1 MRPQHIILTLTITLL
16 CSWSLTKA
24 DPQTHLINKG
34 CSQYNATNLTNF
46 YQNLNATLLDIKS
59 QVGNN
64 SKHFA
69 TAQSA
74 RGANPVY
81 ALFQCRNYLSNSDC
95 ATCLAVADAQIR
107 NCSAGS
113 NGARVI
119 YDGCFLRYTST
130 NSFFNHIILL
140 LWCFFLF
147 LNNSYDKVGM
157 SIYLRSHTNVKMN

>member
-1 MRPQHIILTLTITLL
+1 MRPQHNLLTLTITLL

-24 DPQTHLINKG
+24 DPQTRLINKG
-34 CSQYNATNLTNF
+34 CSQYNATNLSNF
-46 YQNLNATLLDIKS
+46 FQNLNATLLDLKS
-59 QVGNN
+59 QVGND

-95 ATCLAVADAQIR
+95 AACLAVADAQIR

-130 NSFFNHIILL
+130 NSFSSHIIIY
-140 LWCFFLF
+140 
-147 LNNSYDKVGM
+147 SYDKVSM
-157 SIYLRSHTNVKMN
+157 SGDYVFTYYY